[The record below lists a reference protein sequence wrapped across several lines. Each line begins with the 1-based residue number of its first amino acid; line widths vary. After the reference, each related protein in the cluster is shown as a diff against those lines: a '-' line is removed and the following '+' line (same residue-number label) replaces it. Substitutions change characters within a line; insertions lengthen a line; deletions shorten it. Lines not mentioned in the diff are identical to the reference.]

1 MKFSLDI
8 WSANNKNEL
17 KTNTHPI
24 AMPCL
29 SEMSTAIS
37 NDCIGTCFA
46 RAAVCKSVM
55 VSRLDSTMWLEGKE
69 RKMGL
74 WAMLI

>member
-1 MKFSLDI
+1 
-8 WSANNKNEL
+8 
-17 KTNTHPI
+17 
-24 AMPCL
+24 MPCL

-46 RAAVCKSVM
+46 RAAVCKSVI
-55 VSRLDSTMWLEGKE
+55 VSRLDSTMWLEGKK
-69 RKMGL
+69 RKTGL